1 MVIILHNPTSGD
13 KSRFNRQPKRLETT
27 KKSTLKFLSLQE
39 HSNISLKS
47 RFNRQPKR
55 LETTKKSTR
64 SRPRYL
70 DANWRIRVFSPTIDF
85 CKSFTA
91 SINSHELTS

>member
-1 MVIILHNPTSGD
+1 MHGINQISSIQIFAMVIILHNPTSGD
-13 KSRFNRQPKRLETT
+13 KSRFNIL
-27 KKSTLKFLSLQE
+27 
-39 HSNISLKS
+39 
-47 RFNRQPKR
+47 PKR